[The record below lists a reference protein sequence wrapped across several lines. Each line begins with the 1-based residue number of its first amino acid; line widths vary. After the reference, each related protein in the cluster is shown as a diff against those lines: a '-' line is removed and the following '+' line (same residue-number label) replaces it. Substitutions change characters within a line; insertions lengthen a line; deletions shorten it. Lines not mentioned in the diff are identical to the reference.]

1 MFPDESLAKIEKAYD
16 SPPLWYDI
24 RGFFVLTFT
33 YHSTVWAQV
42 ALFGNN
48 IGPRHLEGAIGSGT
62 LFGVILAWKRMT
74 GRRIHA
80 EVVGFDY
87 APSMLAGAI
96 RRFKSTPGIRLMQAD
111 VAALDLPDNYF
122 NTANVANAI
131 HCFPDVDAGLKEL
144 CRVLNPGGRLA
155 MNVLLYPHGMQPFK
169 WIAEKINAW
178 GIRKGILYTPYEQ
191 ADIRSRIVNAGFD
204 IEFEK
209 VSGNTF
215 NVIARKRGICPGTAR
230 ARDGV

>member
-1 MFPDESLAKIEKAYD
+1 MIPNESLSKIEKAYD
-16 SPPLWYDI
+16 APPLWYDF
-24 RGFFVLTFT
+24 RGFWILTFA
-33 YHSTVWAQV
+33 YRSTLWAQI

-62 LFGVILAWKRMT
+62 LFGIILAWKRIT
-74 GRRIHA
+74 GHRIDA

-96 RRFKSTPGIRLMQAD
+96 HRFKNVSGVRLIQAD
-111 VAALDLPDNYF
+111 VAALDSPDDYF
-122 NTANVANAI
+122 DTANIANAI
-131 HCFPDVDAGLKEL
+131 HCFPDLNAGLKEV
-144 CRVLNPGGRLA
+144 CRVLKPRGRLA
-155 MNVLLYPHGMQPFK
+155 ANVLLYPRGIQPFK
-169 WIAEKINAW
+169 WISERINAW
-178 GIRKGILYTPYEQ
+178 AIRKGILYTPYEQ

-215 NVIARKRGICPGTAR
+215 NVVAVKRI
-230 ARDGV
+230 

>member
-1 MFPDESLAKIEKAYD
+1 MDSEESLSKIEKAYD

-33 YHSTVWAQV
+33 YRSTVWAQI

-62 LFGVILAWKRMT
+62 LFGIILAWKRIT
-74 GRRIHA
+74 GRRVDA
-80 EVVGFDY
+80 EIVGFDY
-87 APSMLAGAI
+87 APAMLAGAI
-96 RRFKSTPGIRLMQAD
+96 RRFKTTPGMRLMQAD

-122 NTANVANAI
+122 DTANVANAI
-131 HCFPDVDAGLKEL
+131 HCFPDVAAGLKEL
-144 CRVLNPGGRLA
+144 CRVLKPSGRLA
-155 MNVLLYPHGMQPFK
+155 VNVLLYPRGMQPFK

-191 ADIRSRIVNAGFD
+191 ADIRARIIDAGFD
-204 IEFEK
+204 IEFEE

-215 NVIARKRGICPGTAR
+215 NVIARKRGAQPGFVKSDA
-230 ARDGV
+230 